1 MENYYTISRQIIG
14 ILSVLLSI
22 LALINEDISVII
34 VVITLVFIIAL
45 TASFFTTPI
54 SKRII
59 KIGDVIANQY
69 LRILF
74 YFAILPLTLFV
85 AYIIYMLIMFV
96 YNQMPI
102 SIEAAAITII
112 SYISTTIIVIV
123 PYIQTLIVLMLRV
136 ILKENKQ

>member
-14 ILSVLLSI
+14 ILSVLLSL

-34 VVITLVFIIAL
+34 VVTTLVFIIAL

-59 KIGDVIANQY
+59 KIWDVIAKQY

-112 SYISTTIIVIV
+112 SYISTTIMVIV